1 MSTESTNQT
10 QPEPSKAKK
19 IIAELHQNF
28 WDVID
33 LFCDVQREAE
43 ILHMQGKVGE
53 YTLRK
58 MKAAMPVTAIIVYDD
73 GRVTPIVRRR
83 TLELSGMSVQHLGP
97 NNVYIDT
104 TGDVMRKLVEAIEDE
119 RQDSDA

>member
-1 MSTESTNQT
+1 
-10 QPEPSKAKK
+10 
-19 IIAELHQNF
+19 
-28 WDVID
+28 
-33 LFCDVQREAE
+33 
-43 ILHMQGKVGE
+43 
-53 YTLRK
+53 
-58 MKAAMPVTAIIVYDD
+58 MPVTAIIVYDD